1 MTCLPALLQGI
12 IICGLMG
19 KERRVIADV
28 ISYVWLP
35 ALLILWG
42 VIAYFISINHRAQVV
57 FAFCA
62 CALALILFL
71 LLISIV
77 GRDLFNAFLMGM

>member
-1 MTCLPALLQGI
+1 M
-12 IICGLMG
+12 
-19 KERRVIADV
+19 IADV

-42 VIAYFISINHRAQVV
+42 VIAHFISINHRAQVV

-71 LLISIV
+71 LLISII